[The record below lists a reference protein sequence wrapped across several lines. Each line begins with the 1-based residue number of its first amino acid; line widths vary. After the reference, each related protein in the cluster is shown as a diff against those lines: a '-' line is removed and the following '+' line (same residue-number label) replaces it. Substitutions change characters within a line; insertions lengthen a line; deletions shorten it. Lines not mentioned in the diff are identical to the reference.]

1 MEYARSGGGGDV
13 MAVKFQLDREGV
25 RQLLQSDEARE
36 ICESAA
42 KQALQTLGDGYG
54 TDTRTGKNRVVV
66 EISPQ
71 TSKAYY
77 ENKRHNTIL
86 KAVGS
91 VEL

>member
-1 MEYARSGGGGDV
+1 
-13 MAVKFQLDREGV
+13 MASVKFELNGVGV

-36 ICESAA
+36 VCEDAA

-54 TDTRTGKNRVVV
+54 SDTRTGKNRVIV
-66 EISPQ
+66 EISPK
-71 TSKAYY
+71 TPKAYY
-77 ENKRHNTIL
+77 ENKRHNTML